1 MATANDV
8 KNIIKSLVSLYN
20 QFATEVA
27 ISETVGG
34 DSELVKSMIS
44 STKELRDDALDTI
57 KKYIKNY
64 DMTFEDIIK
73 YDEYVGTIWINNS
86 LVMYKYNRIKM
97 I

>member
-8 KNIIKSLVSLYN
+8 KNIIKGMVWLYN
-20 QFATEVA
+20 QFSREIAVLEA
-27 ISETVGG
+27 IGSNS
-34 DSELVKSMIS
+34 DFVKNTINN
-44 STKELRDDALDTI
+44 TKELRDDALDTI